1 MGSHFMAPPLPD
13 HPPPGNRISRSLGA
27 EGLSSAAMTQQDFAP
42 YAPGLADAGG
52 QAAQL
57 AEVLA
62 LVEEI
67 AGLAPSAR
75 GDAALE
81 AAARVSAAYAA
92 APPVAQ
98 RRFDARAAATARWA
112 ATGVETLLALQEKS
126 RPSGPAAAAL
136 AEALQRALGELSG
149 SL

>member
-1 MGSHFMAPPLPD
+1 
-13 HPPPGNRISRSLGA
+13 
-27 EGLSSAAMTQQDFAP
+27 MTQQDFAP

-57 AEVLA
+57 SEVLA

-112 ATGVETLLALQEKS
+112 AAGVETLLRLQDAG
-126 RPSGPAAAAL
+126 RPSAPAAGALAKALRAAL
-136 AEALQRALGELSG
+136 AELSG
-149 SL
+149 IVA

>member
-1 MGSHFMAPPLPD
+1 
-13 HPPPGNRISRSLGA
+13 
-27 EGLSSAAMTQQDFAP
+27 MTQHDFAP

-57 AEVLA
+57 GEVLA

-67 AGLAPSAR
+67 AGLAASAR

-112 ATGVETLLALQEKS
+112 ATGVETLLKLQDAGK
-126 RPSGPAAAAL
+126 PSAPAAGALAKALRGAL
-136 AEALQRALGELSG
+136 AELARMAGA
-149 SL
+149 